1 MATTTSKN
9 GVALQ
14 GLLRAVQKLSW
25 EAFQEF
31 ISRAVALQPP
41 APKPPRLS
49 RRETTLL
56 LKVNAGPPAEWH
68 REFKRLIEKRRSDS
82 LTSEEQRRLLKLVAK
97 MERYD
102 VKRMKW
108 LSELASLQNPPLRA
122 LIKSLGLKTPE
133 YV

>member
-1 MATTTSKN
+1 MQTTAHKDEVS
-9 GVALQ
+9 LR

-25 EAFQEF
+25 EDFQEF
-31 ISRAVALQPP
+31 INRALALQPP

-56 LKVNAGPPAEWH
+56 LKVNSGPPAEWL
-68 REFKRLIEKRRSDS
+68 RQYKRLIEKRRSHGLSAD
-82 LTSEEQRRLLKLVAK
+82 EQRSLLKLIAK

-102 VKRMKW
+102 VKRMEW
-108 LSELASLQNPPLRA
+108 LAELANLRRLPLRA

>member
-1 MATTTSKN
+1 MKSVFGDYSVRTE
-9 GVALQ
+9 ALV
-14 GLLRAVQKLSW
+14 GG
-25 EAFQEF
+25 F
-31 ISRAVALQPP
+31 SRVYQSCARFSAP

-56 LKVNAGPPAEWH
+56 LKVNSGPPAEWH
-68 REFKRLIEKRRSDS
+68 RQYKKLIEKRRSHGLSAD
-82 LTSEEQRRLLKLVAK
+82 EQRSLLRLIGK

-102 VKRMKW
+102 VKRMEW
-108 LSELASLQNPPLRA
+108 LTELANLRRLPLRA